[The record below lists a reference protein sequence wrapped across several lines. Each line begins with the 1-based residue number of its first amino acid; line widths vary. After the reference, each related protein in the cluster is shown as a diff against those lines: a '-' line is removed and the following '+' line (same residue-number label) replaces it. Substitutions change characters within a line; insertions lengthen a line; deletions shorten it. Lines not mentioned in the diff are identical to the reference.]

1 MCQFY
6 EMGRKITPNGLL
18 YKTRRHLRERGL
30 RYASVVGG
38 KNLLVLKA
46 SGDYHYLLI
55 QFDALPEHW
64 LEQQR
69 YFNIK
74 IASALNYEQLTNA
87 IDRYL
92 I

>member
-1 MCQFY
+1 
-6 EMGRKITPNGLL
+6 MGKKLTLKGLMAR
-18 YKTRRHLRERGL
+18 TRRYLRERGL
-30 RYASVVGG
+30 RYANVVGG
-38 KNLLVLKA
+38 NNLLVLKA

-87 IDRYL
+87 IERYL
-92 I
+92 V

>member
-1 MCQFY
+1 MCQCQ
-6 EMGRKITPNGLL
+6 EMGRKITLNSLMAR
-18 YKTRRHLRERGL
+18 TRRYLRERGL

-92 I
+92 V

>member
-1 MCQFY
+1 MCQY
-6 EMGRKITPNGLL
+6 YAMGRKITLNSLMAR
-18 YKTRRHLRERGL
+18 TRRYLRERGL

-92 I
+92 V

>member
-6 EMGRKITPNGLL
+6 AMGRKIMLNGLMA
-18 YKTRRHLRERGL
+18 KTRRHLRERGL

-92 I
+92 V